1 MLVAPELVYS
11 ERPLFIN
18 VPASLLL
25 QKGTDADLR
34 LRLFI
39 ISNQELLHPNPSQ
52 SDVGWLV
59 QKTSRGG
66 GRSCSCSNGEG
77 TDWGGG
83 GEGSLAGLILL
94 VLLGLAIT
102 WQWPWL
108 NTHLVNLSSLS
119 CNDGQFFFKIILIL
133 QLTCDCRFK

>member
-1 MLVAPELVYS
+1 MLVAPELVYN
-11 ERPLFIN
+11 ERPLLIN

-52 SDVGWLV
+52 SDVGWLAH
-59 QKTSRGG
+59 KTSRGG

-83 GEGSLAGLILL
+83 GEGSVCCSMTRFAACYCCCSTPTSI
-94 VLLGLAIT
+94 
-102 WQWPWL
+102 
-108 NTHLVNLSSLS
+108 SSGRS
-119 CNDGQFFFKIILIL
+119 
-133 QLTCDCRFK
+133 RSV